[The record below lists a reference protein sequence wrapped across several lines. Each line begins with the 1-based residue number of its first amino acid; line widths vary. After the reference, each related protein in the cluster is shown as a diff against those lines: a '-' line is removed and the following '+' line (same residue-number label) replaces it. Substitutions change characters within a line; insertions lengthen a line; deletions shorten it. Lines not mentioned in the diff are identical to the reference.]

1 MRRKPIVTIAE
12 LSGQAEIM
20 PEIEPSAVMAM
31 LGVLQAAE
39 EIQHSIFDVL
49 EERYQLS
56 EGKLRVMIILY
67 QNQMGLSLS
76 QLAEK
81 AGVSKA
87 TISVMLRKM
96 VRDGYV
102 ALEIDAKDAR
112 SKNARLTGASKNLL
126 KDILPG
132 HYKRIS
138 DLIGS
143 LNGNEREELI
153 ELLRKITSTI

>member
-39 EIQHSIFDVL
+39 EIQHNIFDVL

-67 QNQMGLSLS
+67 QN
-76 QLAEK
+76 
-81 AGVSKA
+81 
-87 TISVMLRKM
+87 
-96 VRDGYV
+96 
-102 ALEIDAKDAR
+102 
-112 SKNARLTGASKNLL
+112 LL
-126 KDILPG
+126 IHQK
-132 HYKRIS
+132 
-138 DLIGS
+138 
-143 LNGNEREELI
+143 E
-153 ELLRKITSTI
+153 